1 MLVLTLF
8 SLSDPDFPCSL
19 SFFCLINNWHFL
31 LIILE
36 AGNPRSRCQL
46 DRMRALLLEVH
57 SWCLYAAT
65 SCGGRTPLF
74 LVSHLRLFLL
84 ESLLLHPLLPSFP
97 SFESLL
103 HSLFFILILSI
114 LLQVF
119 ELYPLFIL
127 SHIDITCISCF
138 WCFVL
143 IVSMLVSI
151 FSLSLLLLFQSG
163 ISSKSLKYPQGG
175 DCPLNPKDFASLH
188 RTRVCEPHHA
198 GFCSL
203 KQMSSVGI
211 PMPPMGC

>member
-1 MLVLTLF
+1 MPLCCDLMWWKKSPVPCFSPQTPASCLSLCCFILF
-8 SLSDPDFPCSL
+8 
-19 SFFCLINNWHFL
+19 
-31 LIILE
+31 
-36 AGNPRSRCQL
+36 
-46 DRMRALLLEVH
+46 
-57 SWCLYAAT
+57 
-65 SCGGRTPLF
+65 
-74 LVSHLRLFLL
+74 
-84 ESLLLHPLLPSFP
+84 LPSFP

-103 HSLFFILILSI
+103 HSLLFFILILSI

-143 IVSMLVSI
+143 IVCMPFSI
-151 FSLSLLLLFQSG
+151 FSLSLLLLFQSW

-211 PMPPMGC
+211 PMPPVSC

>member
-1 MLVLTLF
+1 MVPHCSFALHFSDKISEVEHLFTCLLANSKQYFTFLSTINACPHIVLTF
-8 SLSDPDFPCSL
+8 RPWFPMFL
-19 SFFCLINNWHFL
+19 VFFL
-31 LIILE
+31 
-36 AGNPRSRCQL
+36 PYKQL
-46 DRMRALLLEVH
+46 TFFTHNSGSWKSKIKVPTWSNVRALLLGGSQLGAFMLRPHV
-57 SWCLYAAT
+57 
-65 SCGGRTPLF
+65 GRTPCSLF
-74 LVSHLRLFLL
+74 LTSDSCLLL

-151 FSLSLLLLFQSG
+151 FFSFSPS
-163 ISSKSLKYPQGG
+163 
-175 DCPLNPKDFASLH
+175 
-188 RTRVCEPHHA
+188 
-198 GFCSL
+198 
-203 KQMSSVGI
+203 I
-211 PMPPMGC
+211 PVWDK

>member
-1 MLVLTLF
+1 MPLCDLMWWKN
-8 SLSDPDFPCSL
+8 SPCSL
-19 SFFCLINNWHFL
+19 FL
-31 LIILE
+31 LRL
-36 AGNPRSRCQL
+36 
-46 DRMRALLLEVH
+46 
-57 SWCLYAAT
+57 CL
-65 SCGGRTPLF
+65 
-74 LVSHLRLFLL
+74 LL
-84 ESLLLHPLLPSFP
+84 ESLLLHPLLLQFP

-175 DCPLNPKDFASLH
+175 DCPLNPKDFAS
-188 RTRVCEPHHA
+188 PQDQ
-198 GFCSL
+198 G
-203 KQMSSVGI
+203 M
-211 PMPPMGC
+211 